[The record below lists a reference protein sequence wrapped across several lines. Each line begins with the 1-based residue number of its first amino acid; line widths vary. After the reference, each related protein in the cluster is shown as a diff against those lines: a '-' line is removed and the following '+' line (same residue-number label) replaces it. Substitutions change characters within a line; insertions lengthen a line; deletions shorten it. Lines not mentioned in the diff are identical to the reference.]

1 MNILIK
7 QEQRGLARYAG
18 REKCRMAF
26 KHLFAII
33 FSVVSLC
40 ASAQSG
46 ITATV
51 KFGFLSYEQALKSMP
66 DYAVTL
72 SQIAK
77 LKDKYDEEAKRVE
90 TDFNAK
96 YEDFL
101 DTQADMPKSI
111 LEKRQSELQ
120 ELLNKNIEF
129 KAESRRLLAQ
139 AEKDAF
145 APLHEKLQRALKVI
159 GEQDGY
165 AFIINTDNNACP
177 FINPA
182 QGTDVTQ
189 TVVRLLQKL

>member
-7 QEQRGLARYAG
+7 QEQRGLARYAE

-26 KHLFAII
+26 KHLLAII

>member
-26 KHLFAII
+26 KYLLAII

-46 ITATV
+46 ISATV

>member
-26 KHLFAII
+26 KHLLAII

-46 ITATV
+46 TTATV

>member
-7 QEQRGLARYAG
+7 QEQRGLARYAE

-26 KHLFAII
+26 KHLLAII

-51 KFGFLSYEQALKSMP
+51 KFGFLSYEQALKSMS

>member
-7 QEQRGLARYAG
+7 QEQRELARYAE
-18 REKCRMAF
+18 REKCRMVF
-26 KHLFAII
+26 KHLLAII

-40 ASAQSG
+40 ASAQGG
-46 ITATV
+46 ISATV

-66 DYAVTL
+66 DYAMTL
-72 SQIAK
+72 SQITK

-90 TDFNAK
+90 TDFNMK

-129 KAESRRLLAQ
+129 KAESRRLMAE
-139 AEKDAF
+139 AEKNAF
-145 APLHEKLQRALKVI
+145 APLHEKLQRALKAI

-165 AFIINTDNNACP
+165 AFIINIDNNACP

-189 TVVRLLQKL
+189 TVINLLQKL

>member
-18 REKCRMAF
+18 REKCQMAF
-26 KHLFAII
+26 KHLLAII

-46 ITATV
+46 ISATV

>member
-7 QEQRGLARYAG
+7 QEQRELARYAVRG
-18 REKCRMAF
+18 KCRMVF
-26 KHLFAII
+26 KHLLAII

-46 ITATV
+46 TTATV

-90 TDFNAK
+90 ADFNAK

-177 FINPA
+177 FVNPA

>member
-18 REKCRMAF
+18 HEKCRMAF
-26 KHLFAII
+26 KYLLAII

>member
-1 MNILIK
+1 M
-7 QEQRGLARYAG
+7 
-18 REKCRMAF
+18 
-26 KHLFAII
+26 KHLLAII
-33 FSVVSLC
+33 FSAVSLC

-46 ITATV
+46 ISATV
-51 KFGFLSYEQALKSMP
+51 KFGFLSYGQALKSMP
-66 DYAVTL
+66 DYAVAQ

-90 TDFNAK
+90 TDFNMK

-111 LEKRQSELQ
+111 LEKRQGELQ
-120 ELLNKNIEF
+120 ELLNKNIAF
-129 KAESRRLLAQ
+129 KAESRRLLEQ
-139 AEKDAF
+139 AEKNAF
-145 APLHEKLQRALKVI
+145 APLHEKLQRALRVI

-189 TVVRLLQKL
+189 IVVNLLQKL

>member
-7 QEQRGLARYAG
+7 QEQRELARYAE
-18 REKCRMAF
+18 REKCQMVF
-26 KHLFAII
+26 KHLLAII

-40 ASAQSG
+40 VSAQSG
-46 ITATV
+46 ISATV

-66 DYAVTL
+66 DYAMTL

-90 TDFNAK
+90 TDFNMK

-129 KAESRRLLAQ
+129 KAESRRLLAE
-139 AEKDAF
+139 AEKNAF
-145 APLHEKLQRALKVI
+145 APLHEKLQRALKAI

-165 AFIINTDNNACP
+165 AFIINIDNNACP

-189 TVVRLLQKL
+189 TVINLLQKL

>member
-1 MNILIK
+1 M
-7 QEQRGLARYAG
+7 
-18 REKCRMAF
+18 
-26 KHLFAII
+26 KHLLAII
-33 FSVVSLC
+33 FWVVSLC

-46 ITATV
+46 TTTTV
-51 KFGFLSYEQALKSMP
+51 KFGYLSYGQALMSMP
-66 DYAVTL
+66 DYAMVQ

-90 TDFNAK
+90 TDFNLK

-129 KAESRRLLAQ
+129 KAESRRLLEQ
-139 AEKDAF
+139 AEKEAF
-145 APLHEKLQRALKVI
+145 APLHEKLQRALRVI

-165 AFIINTDNNACP
+165 AFIINVDNNACP
-177 FINPA
+177 FVNPA
-182 QGTDVTQ
+182 QGTDVTK
-189 TVVRLLQKL
+189 TVVSLLQKL

>member
-1 MNILIK
+1 MCLGAKRDFGYCQVRLSELRAGIEVN
-7 QEQRGLARYAG
+7 ARL
-18 REKCRMAF
+18 CRDIVAD
-26 KHLFAII
+26 
-33 FSVVSLC
+33 S
-40 ASAQSG
+40 
-46 ITATV
+46 
-51 KFGFLSYEQALKSMP
+51 QAERQ
-66 DYAVTL
+66 V
-72 SQIAK
+72 
-77 LKDKYDEEAKRVE
+77 DEEAKRVE
-90 TDFNAK
+90 ADFNAK

-177 FINPA
+177 FVNPA

>member
-7 QEQRGLARYAG
+7 QEQRELAHYAG
-18 REKCRMAF
+18 REKCRIVF
-26 KHLFAII
+26 KHLLAII

-40 ASAQSG
+40 ASAQGG
-46 ITATV
+46 ISATV

-66 DYAVTL
+66 DYAMTL
-72 SQIAK
+72 SQITK
-77 LKDKYDEEAKRVE
+77 LKDMYDEEAKRVE
-90 TDFNAK
+90 TDFNMK

-129 KAESRRLLAQ
+129 KAESRRLMAE
-139 AEKDAF
+139 AEKNAF

-165 AFIINTDNNACP
+165 AFIINIDNNACP

-189 TVVRLLQKL
+189 TVINLLQKL

>member
-18 REKCRMAF
+18 REKCWMAF
-26 KHLFAII
+26 KHLLAII

>member
-26 KHLFAII
+26 KYLLAII